1 MVNLKCPCS
10 RDCQD
15 RSAECRITCERYKEY
30 EKEYFE
36 KVEEHKNAKE
46 RESDCYTF
54 HRGQISKSIIFKR
67 VKR

>member
-10 RDCQD
+10 RDCQE
-15 RSAECRITCERYKEY
+15 RSAECRITCQAYKEY

-36 KVEEHKNAKE
+36 KLEAQQNEKVRK
-46 RESDCYTF
+46 SDYYTF

>member
-15 RSAECRITCERYKEY
+15 RSAECRLTCERFKEY
-30 EKEYFE
+30 EKEYFIRLKELE
-36 KVEEHKNAKE
+36 KEYEQ
-46 RESDCYTF
+46 ESDYYTF
-54 HRGQISKSIIFKR
+54 HKGQISKSIIFKR